1 MESTF
6 AVPVCFYWAGNLGE
20 QEVLWGHEP
29 ISECFHGFLE
39 FSQTLTSVSIT
50 QRKCY
55 INIFFRK
62 QPTGNNKGCDYY
74 NLSVVLYIVTGLYT
88 NQHNYFLGAFFNTMI
103 LQYIISAAFSF
114 STL

>member
-6 AVPVCFYWAGNLGE
+6 AVPVCFYWEGNLGE

-55 INIFFRK
+55 INISFLENSPQEIIEDVTTTTCQWF
-62 QPTGNNKGCDYY
+62 
-74 NLSVVLYIVTGLYT
+74 YI
-88 NQHNYFLGAFFNTMI
+88 
-103 LQYIISAAFSF
+103 S
-114 STL
+114 